1 MIEPA
6 TPFIEIK
13 LLDGNILKVN
23 PNRIDEV
30 IYDEEVKA
38 LVIYFSIFSTKR
50 YTFIE
55 GKDIENA
62 KDIFNKF

>member
-1 MIEPA
+1 MIEHT

-13 LLDGNILKVN
+13 LLNGNILKVN

-50 YTFIE
+50 YTLIE